1 MSPRSRLLAAAAA
14 ATLLLAACGGGS
26 SESPSAAES
35 MAESMA
41 ESAAESVAPSQPE
54 VELTFAHSYV
64 DEQPQVA
71 CGAQIIADE
80 TAAANVG
87 LTITLYGN
95 NQLGDDAARI
105 QSVVSGDIDMDLQ
118 GASALSALYG
128 PMGTVDGAFVF
139 DDSQHMYN
147 YFTSDA
153 SKPLTDGFLAET
165 GVRILGA
172 WNTGARQFTANKPIR
187 TPDDLQGLKMRF
199 PPSPAF
205 LLNAAAMGATAVEVA
220 YSDLYLALQQG
231 TVDGQENPLVNIKA
245 INLPEVQDYVSL
257 SSHQLSS
264 NLVVINE
271 EVWKSLTAEQQTAL
285 NDAVE
290 KAMVEEPKCV
300 ETAEADILDEF
311 RTGGLMQV
319 IDDVDRDAF
328 REKAEPYL
336 RENFTDEQVVVLDA
350 IRSTAD

>member
-1 MSPRSRLLAAAAA
+1 MSTRSRLLGSAAAAS
-14 ATLLLAACGGGS
+14 LLLAACSGGS
-26 SESPSAAES
+26 SASPSAAES
-35 MAESMA
+35 MAESA
-41 ESAAESVAPSQPE
+41 AASVAESVAPSQPE
-54 VELTFAHSYV
+54 VELTFAHSYT
-64 DEQPQVA
+64 DTQPQVA

-80 TAAANVG
+80 ANGAGVG
-87 LTITLYGN
+87 LNIQLFGN

-105 QSVVSGDIDMDLQ
+105 QSVVSGDIDIDLQ
-118 GASALSALYG
+118 GASALSALYA

-139 DDSQHMYN
+139 DDSQHMYRF
-147 YFTSDA
+147 FTSDA
-153 SKPLTDGFLAET
+153 SDALTQGFLDET

-199 PPSPAF
+199 PPSPQF

-264 NLVVINE
+264 NLVVINDE
-271 EVWKSLTAEQQTAL
+271 KWSSLTPEQQAAL
-285 NDAVE
+285 QAAVE

-311 RTGGLMQV
+311 RSGGQMQV
-319 IDDVDRDAF
+319 IDDVDREAF
-328 REKAEPYL
+328 RAKAEPYL
-336 RENFTDEQVVVLDA
+336 RDHFSAEQVTVLDA
-350 IRSTAD
+350 IRSTAE